1 MSPSPIR
8 SFPQDSWT
16 KNAGIALIVILV
28 LGTLFSLYG
37 QPLDNQREVSV
48 SQVVDEI
55 SKNNVS
61 SISIDQNDLLVTLKN
76 DSSQKLIAQKENDAS
91 VTDTLRNLG
100 VSEESLRRI
109 ELTVKK
115 PSGFSF
121 WTAALVPVILPFIL
135 LAFFL
140 WFMMRSAQNMGNK
153 AITFGQ
159 MTTGPVDQAKKKR
172 TTFAQVAG
180 NGEAKQELME
190 IVEFLKNPKK
200 FQDIGARIPKG
211 VLLIGAPGTGKTLM
225 ARAVAGEAGVPFFSI
240 SGSEFVEMFV
250 GVGASRVRDLFQK
263 VKRSSPAILFID
275 ELDAVGRHRGAGLGG
290 GHDEREQTLNQ
301 ILVEMDGFEQ
311 TDNVIVLGATN
322 RPDVLD
328 PALLRPGRFDR
339 QVTMDLPDIQERKAI
354 LEIHAAKVSME
365 PGVDLRNIAERT
377 PGFSGADLANLI
389 NEAAI
394 FAARESQTKVTQ
406 RHVEESIEKVLLGP
420 EKRSRVY
427 SKKEKELTAYHEA
440 GHAVVAYYTPD
451 SDPVRKISIISRG
464 FAGGYTLKLPEE
476 DKRLHTKTGFL
487 SELATLMGGYTAELI
502 QYKELTTGASNDLMK
517 ATKLARRIVTQFGM
531 SSLGPVTYGQVD
543 HQVFLGRDL
552 HEGRDY
558 SEKTA
563 SLIDEEVSAILK
575 DAQKRASEI
584 ITTNL
589 QKLELIARRLI
600 EKETIGQ
607 KEFADLMGGEDPDV
621 LKEDAEIKPSPQ
633 SPTITPATAIA

>member
-1 MSPSPIR
+1 MRP
-8 SFPQDSWT
+8 FGKESWN
-16 KNAGIALIVILV
+16 KNIGITLLLV
-28 LGTLFSLYG
+28 LVVGALFSLYG
-37 QPLDNQREVSV
+37 RPIENQREVSM
-48 SQVVDEI
+48 SQVVDEL
-55 SKNNVS
+55 SKENVS
-61 SISIDQNDLLVTLKN
+61 NITINQNELTVTLKS
-76 DSSQKLIAQKENDAS
+76 DPSQKLIAQKETDAS
-91 VTDTLRNLG
+91 VTETFRNLG
-100 VSEESLRRI
+100 VSEEALRRI

-115 PSGFSF
+115 PSGISF
-121 WTAALVPVILPFIL
+121 WTASLLPVLLPFAL

-159 MTTGPVDQAKKKR
+159 MTAGPVDQSKKKR
-172 TTFAQVAG
+172 TTFKDVAG
-180 NGEAKQELME
+180 NEEAKQELME
-190 IVEFLKNPKK
+190 VVEFLKNPKK

-263 VKRSSPAILFID
+263 VKRNSPAIMFID
-275 ELDAVGRHRGAGLGG
+275 EMDAVGRHRGAGLGG

-311 TDNVIVLGATN
+311 TDNVIVLAATN

-339 QVTMDLPDIQERKAI
+339 QVTMDLPDIKEREAI
-354 LEIHAAKVSME
+354 LAIHAAKIPMKTD
-365 PGVDLRNIAERT
+365 VDLRNIGERT

-394 FAARESQTKVTQ
+394 FAAREDMKKVSQ
-406 RHVEESIEKVLLGP
+406 RHIEDSIEKVLLGP

-440 GHAVVAYYTPD
+440 GHAIVAYYTPD
-451 SDPVRKISIISRG
+451 SDPVRKVSIIARG

-502 QYKELTTGASNDLMK
+502 KYKELTTGASNDLMK

-531 SSLGPVTYGQVD
+531 SSLGPVTFGQSE

-563 SLIDEEVSAILK
+563 SLIDEEVSGILK
-575 DAQKRASEI
+575 DAQKRAQEI
-584 ITTNL
+584 ITTYRA
-589 QKLELIARRLI
+589 KLDVLAEYLIK
-600 EKETIGQ
+600 KETIGQ

-621 LKEDAEIKPSPQ
+621 ANEDKGKRPIPESPNV
-633 SPTITPATAIA
+633 SPVGAVA